1 MKIRYKACKRCGGD
15 LVPDRWDRYGRTLTC
30 LQCGSD
36 VQTESPSGDDALLRS
51 LNIGYAPEAGDAPAL
66 AIGGRQW

>member
-15 LVPDRWDRYGRTLTC
+15 LVPDRWDRYERTLTC

-36 VQTESPSGDDALLRS
+36 VHLAERPNGAEALLRS
-51 LNIGYAPEAGDAPAL
+51 LNLGYAPETGDAQAL
-66 AIGGRQW
+66 AIGGR